1 MNKLSDEIAAYKK
14 MQRKLEL
21 DYSGKWVI
29 LHGGKLINTYESFES
44 AAADAVKK
52 FGSGPYLIREVG
64 ASPVSY
70 PASVLYRPVLENA

>member
-1 MNKLSDEIAAYKK
+1 MNKLSEEIAAYKK
-14 MQRKLEL
+14 MQRELEL

-29 LHGGKLINTYESFES
+29 ICGSKLIDVHESFES

-64 ASPVSY
+64 ASPVPY
-70 PASVLYRPVLENA
+70 PASVLYRPVLENV

>member
-1 MNKLSDEIAAYKK
+1 MLSDEIVAYKT

-21 DYSGKWVI
+21 DHTGKWVI
-29 LHGGKLINTYESFES
+29 IRGGNLIGVYESFES
-44 AAADAVKK
+44 AAADAVKQ